1 MQEAGG
7 TRSYHKA
14 SNGVMLLQCL
24 SEHEIYVNNIH
35 KCRSYLTENM
45 MCVHYKDQPIKVI

>member
-1 MQEAGG
+1 MQEAEGSR
-7 TRSYHKA
+7 TSSYHKA

-35 KCRSYLTENM
+35 RCLSYLTENM
-45 MCVHYKDQPIKVI
+45 LCAHYKD